1 MPMKR
6 RELLLTAAATT
17 MAVGAGTAAKA
28 ADNKAAGNEAADKPR
43 PRIRT
48 RDGVELFHLDWGSG
62 KPVVFVS
69 AWALSSKMWTYQIAH
84 LDGHGIRCIAFDRRG
99 HGRSDI
105 PGTGYDLDTFADDL
119 AAVIEQLDLR
129 DVVLVG
135 MSNGANE
142 ILHYIGRHGSGRI
155 SGIALL
161 GPTTPFVLRTE
172 DNPHGAPKE
181 HFEQL
186 WQTWSSDFPKWVED
200 NKLPFFTPETSPQM
214 MDWLVNMLLEVPLP
228 VAIATNRAAIST
240 DLRPVLAKI
249 DRPVLILH
257 GDKDASAPLEF
268 TGRPTAAG
276 IKGAVL
282 KVYPGGPHGL
292 FITHMREVN
301 ADLLAFI
308 KA

>member
-1 MPMKR
+1 MQR
-6 RELLLTAAATT
+6 RDLLLTAAAATV
-17 MAVGAGTAAKA
+17 AVAAGTTAKA
-28 ADNKAAGNEAADKPR
+28 TDNKATDNKAADKP
-43 PRIRT
+43 PRKIRT

-69 AWALSSKMWTYQIAH
+69 AWGLSSRMWTYQAAH
-84 LDGHGIRCIAFDRRG
+84 LGSHGVRCIAFDRRG

-105 PGTGYDLDTFADDL
+105 PGHGYDLDTLADDL
-119 AAVIEQLDLR
+119 AAVIEQLDIS
-129 DVVLVG
+129 DIVLVG

-142 ILHYIGRHGSGRI
+142 ILHYIGRHGTSRI
-155 SGIALL
+155 SRIVLL
-161 GPTTPFVLRTE
+161 APTTPFVLKTE
-172 DNPHGAPKE
+172 DNPYGAPKE
-181 HFEQL
+181 YFEQL
-186 WQTWSSDFPKWVED
+186 WQTWSSDFPKWIED

-214 MDWLVNMLLEVPLP
+214 MQWVADMLREVPLP
-228 VAIATNRAAIST
+228 VALATSRAAIST

-257 GDKDASAPLEF
+257 GDKDVSAPLEI
-268 TGRPTAAG
+268 TGRRTAAG

-292 FITHMREVN
+292 FVTHMREVN